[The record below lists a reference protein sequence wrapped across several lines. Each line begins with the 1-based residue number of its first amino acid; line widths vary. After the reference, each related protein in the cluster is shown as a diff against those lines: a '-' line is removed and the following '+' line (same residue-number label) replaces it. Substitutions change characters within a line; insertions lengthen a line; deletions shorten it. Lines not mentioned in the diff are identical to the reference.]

1 MIAQLNHISS
11 TITTTKKQ
19 DKSLSVAQGAMPQI
33 VQKFFLEDLSIKK
46 QSLSVKFNSNQE
58 QSYLIYFTTNN
69 IYIKRKKQQMTKP

>member
-1 MIAQLNHISS
+1 
-11 TITTTKKQ
+11 
-19 DKSLSVAQGAMPQI
+19 MPQI